1 MGCAGEPITLSLY
14 LIRLGDAVPNVEQV
28 IGGKMTGGG
37 VLMSS
42 RHAFR

>member
-1 MGCAGEPITLSLY
+1 MTLSLY

-37 VLMSS
+37 GLDEQSACLSITVG
-42 RHAFR
+42 